1 MSVSRIVGDS
11 ERWRSG
17 QWATLAL
24 SLLVAGAF
32 PAIAPAAQCR
42 TQSGPGQTALIELY
56 TSEGCSSCPP
66 ADRWLAD
73 LAAEPALHDK
83 AVLLALHVDYW
94 DNLGW
99 RDRFAQPDFSARQRN
114 LVAAQGST
122 TVFTPQ
128 VMVNGRTTLELDRD
142 TAFRQRIA
150 AINARPAAADLT
162 LELIPASES
171 WRVQVQ
177 GRLQSHLPAA
187 HAGVFVALYQNGLS
201 SQITA
206 GENAARR
213 LRHER

>member
-1 MSVSRIVGDS
+1 MSVSRIAGDS
-11 ERWRSG
+11 RRWRSG
-17 QWATLAL
+17 QWASLAL

-32 PAIAPAAQCR
+32 PAIAPAAPCR
-42 TQSGPGQTALIELY
+42 AQSGPGQTALIELY

-73 LAAEPALHDK
+73 LAAEPTLNGK

-128 VMVNGRTTLELDRD
+128 VLVNGRTALDWGRD
-142 TAFRQRIA
+142 AAFRQRIA
-150 AINARPAAADLT
+150 AINARSAVADLT
-162 LELIPASES
+162 LEIIPAFES

-177 GRLQSHLPAA
+177 GRLQSHIPAPR
-187 HAGVFVALYQNGLS
+187 GRIRSFVPEWLVQPDHRRRECGAATS
-201 SQITA
+201 S
-206 GENAARR
+206 
-213 LRHER
+213 